1 MRTCG
6 TPFSRRRSS
15 APGAGRSV
23 GSMSRSRIGLR
34 GSAPRIIRA
43 DREEDAALHWS
54 TAPHILFLSLAVC
67 IFFASA
73 SADLAPLSVVG
84 WPEHLP
90 ALAVLGL
97 FGRDKPLLFGR
108 FRRTGRS
115 SETGEDVSDAGQAPG
130 DAAPADPAP
139 PEAGDSAPLL
149 VPSAADPISSDL
161 PGAGGVQEESVS
173 QLIERLE
180 SIPVIFEHYSR
191 FSELDEVEFRNRLK
205 ESGITLSE
213 DAADSADGADIVLE
227 DTDEELPFGIEDAA
241 ISDEEAAPVAWED
254 PDAEPLPGPVD
265 GAVDT
270 PARDGGTPFAAGA
283 AEDDVSVPDPAEW
296 PGDFEVF
303 FEPDEDFCL
312 PGPDDDTET
321 ADEPKDDAPA
331 YADLPTDDLIAG
343 LGSDDAAV
351 RQEAT
356 AVLGAR
362 GAAVIEP
369 LVDALGSP
377 NDQIRW
383 SAADALRIIGEEA
396 IPSLIGSLKDS
407 RRQLGAAT
415 ALVKVGEVA
424 APHLINALG
433 DEDGDIRIGAAYAL
447 EEIGAPA
454 IPFLVRSLMR
464 PEDEI
469 RRGVATILGDLGWTP
484 GNDDDRVRFLI
495 AGERWVD
502 IAEIGA
508 PAVGPLL
515 DLLAS
520 SDPLLQRSA
529 ARTLGAMGEIAVEQL
544 VAVFDDENPRTR
556 RLAALALAD
565 IGTPAVG
572 ALIDLLRRPEVRD
585 EAATALVR
593 IGDAAVLP
601 LISAQKGAD
610 DASAAILQGILA
622 GIGEPAEAPL
632 IHVLLTGDVAE
643 MRAAAQVLEAMGW
656 EPWNDDE
663 RVCYLIARGQWD
675 EAAGMGP
682 PAAGPLT
689 RALSS
694 DDAAVRRDAA
704 AGLGRLADP
713 GSVLPLV
720 RALNDDAACT
730 EAAEALVGIGEP
742 AVGPLLPVLEQSGE
756 AGRRLAAEILGRIGS
771 AAAVD
776 PLVRALYVDDDRLR
790 RKTIDALS
798 AIGEPAVEPLIVL
811 LAADDDL
818 QLAAIRALAGI
829 GDAALVPL
837 RAALGAR
844 NIRTRA
850 GAAEALDRLGWT
862 PEDAGDEVRY
872 LIARERWSDAAGL
885 GEPAAAPLIAAFCGP
900 DADVSAGAA
909 EALARMGSA
918 GVPSLVLL
926 LGDARHRKPAADLL
940 VRIGTSAIDPLV
952 ALLVEGPLCPVA
964 AEILVRI
971 GDAAVPALITCLT
984 DPGRAAGAARTL
996 TAMGTAAVD
1005 PLIAVLGD
1013 GRDGL
1018 RRRAGDVLLA
1028 IGSDAYQPLIAALSD
1043 SEEEIRL
1050 GAAAVLTRAGT
1061 DAAEPLIF
1069 ALQDGDFR
1077 VRLGAAE
1084 VLGRIGW
1091 KPEGEAE
1098 TIRYLLAK
1106 EQWTELARMGAPA
1119 VEPLILAL
1127 GDPDADI
1134 QMGAALALGMI
1145 GKPAVSPLILTLRDE
1160 NTAESEKA
1168 IVALKKIGDPAIHAL
1183 VQAFRDDD
1191 WHIRLGAARALVR
1204 IGSPA
1209 VDSLIQALHAGS
1221 PAVMMGAAAALGK
1234 IGDPRAIEPL
1244 VVVLLQEDWDIG
1256 RIAVHALGMM
1266 GADAVEPLTRV
1277 LEKGSETAWKGAVES
1292 LVMIG
1297 EPARPLFVALLAD
1310 ENYRVRAGAA
1320 EALDRLGW
1328 RPTGEEELAHYLIAK
1343 EQWVDLAH
1351 LGPVAVEPLIRV
1363 LRDGDDSIRRRAAGV
1378 LGETRDG
1385 RAAVPLVRLLCD
1397 DYHSIRR
1404 EAAAALVKIGE
1415 PSVAPLAAAL
1425 SSGDEDVRRR
1435 AVGALGE
1442 IGGGAAARALAACL
1456 DDSSWHVQKAARD
1469 ALEQI
1474 RR

>member
-1 MRTCG
+1 M
-6 TPFSRRRSS
+6 SRRRAGLRES
-15 APGAGRSV
+15 APHV
-23 GSMSRSRIGLR
+23 
-34 GSAPRIIRA
+34 IRA
-43 DREEDAALHWS
+43 ERGEDAA
-54 TAPHILFLSLAVC
+54 PHQNVTLLALFLYIVIC
-67 IFFASA
+67 IAFSSA
-73 SADLAPLSVVG
+73 STDLAPLSAAG
-84 WPEHLP
+84 WPGQIP
-90 ALAVLGL
+90 ALAVCGL
-97 FGRDKPLLFGR
+97 FGRHDLPFFGR
-108 FRRTGRS
+108 LRRPGRS
-115 SETGEDVSDAGQAPG
+115 SETGEDVPDAGQTPN
-130 DAAPADPAP
+130 DAAPADPVP
-139 PEAGDSAPLL
+139 PAAENDAPLP
-149 VPSAADPISSDL
+149 VPTPADAIPSSPPDH
-161 PGAGGVQEESVS
+161 PGTGDAREQMS
-173 QLIERLE
+173 QFIDRLE
-180 SIPVIFEHYSR
+180 SIPDIVEHYSR
-191 FSELDEVEFRNRLK
+191 FSELDESAFRNCLK
-205 ESGITLSE
+205 ESGITLPD
-213 DAADSADGADIVLE
+213 DATDPVDGANPAGEEVGG
-227 DTDEELPFGIEDAA
+227 ELPFGIEDVTT
-241 ISDEEAAPVAWED
+241 SDEAAAD
-254 PDAEPLPGPVD
+254 L
-265 GAVDT
+265 
-270 PARDGGTPFAAGA
+270 AGA
-283 AEDDVSVPDPAEW
+283 ADAAREEPAAAPLSRMEEGVLATSGRDGETPAVPDLPEW
-296 PGDFEVF
+296 PDDFDVF
-303 FEPDEDFCL
+303 LESGEDLCL
-312 PGPDDDTET
+312 PEPDDDNADLT
-321 ADEPKDDAPA
+321 DEPEDDAPV
-331 YADLPTDDLIAG
+331 YAELPTDDLIDR

-351 RQEAT
+351 RQEA
-356 AVLGAR
+356 AAALGAR
-362 GAAVIEP
+362 GPAVIEP
-369 LVDALGSP
+369 LIDALGSP

-383 SAADALRIIGEEA
+383 SAADALRIVGEEA
-396 IPSLIGSLKDS
+396 IPFLIGSLKDS

-415 ALVKVGEVA
+415 ALVKVGEIA
-424 APHLINALG
+424 APHLIDALG
-433 DEDGDIRIGAAYAL
+433 DDDGDIRIGAAYAL
-447 EEIGAPA
+447 EEIGDPA
-454 IPFLVRSLMR
+454 VPFLVRSLMC

-469 RRGVATILGDLGWTP
+469 RRSSAAILGELGWTP
-484 GNDDDRVRFLI
+484 ENECDHVRFLI

-502 IAEIGA
+502 VADLGK

-529 ARTLGAMGEIAVEQL
+529 ARTLGAMGEIAVERL
-544 VAVFDDENPRTR
+544 IAVFDDENPRIR

-572 ALIDLLRRPEVRD
+572 PLIDLLRRPEVRD

-593 IGDAAVLP
+593 IGEPAVLP
-601 LISAQKGAD
+601 LISAQKDAD
-610 DASAAILQGILA
+610 DASAAILQRILVS
-622 GIGEPAEAPL
+622 IGEPAEAPL
-632 IHVLLTGDVAE
+632 IHVLLAGAVSE

-656 EPWNDDE
+656 EPWNDNE

-675 EAAGMGP
+675 EVVSMGS
-682 PAAGPLT
+682 PATGPLA
-689 RALSS
+689 RALASGDPS
-694 DDAAVRRDAA
+694 VRRDAA

-713 GSVLPLV
+713 ESVLPLV
-720 RALNDDAACT
+720 RALSDEAACT

-742 AVGPLLPVLEQSGE
+742 AVGPLLPVLEQNGE
-756 AGRRLAAEILGRIGS
+756 AERRLAVEVLGRIGS

-776 PLVRALYVDDDRLR
+776 PLVRVLYVDDDRLR
-790 RKTIDALS
+790 RKTVDALS

-818 QLAAIRALAGI
+818 QLAAIRALAGV
-829 GDAALVPL
+829 GDAATVPL

-844 NIRTRA
+844 NVRTRA

-862 PEDAGDEVRY
+862 PEDADDEVRY

-885 GEPAAAPLIAAFCGP
+885 GASAVAPLIAVFCDP
-900 DADVSAGAA
+900 DTDVRAGAA

-918 GVPSLVLL
+918 GVPSLIALL
-926 LGDARHRKPAADLL
+926 RDGKHREPAADLL
-940 VRIGTSAIDPLV
+940 VRIGAPAIDPLV
-952 ALLVEGPLCPVA
+952 VLLGEEPLCPVA
-964 AEILVRI
+964 AEVLVQT
-971 GDAAVPALITCLT
+971 GSAAVPALVSSLT
-984 DPGRAAGAARTL
+984 DPGRAAGAARAL

-1043 SEEEIRL
+1043 PEEEIRL

-1061 DAAEPLIF
+1061 DVTEALIL

-1077 VRLGAAE
+1077 IRLGAAE

-1098 TIRYLLAK
+1098 AIRYLLAK

-1127 GDPDADI
+1127 SDPDRDI

-1160 NTAESEKA
+1160 DTAESEKA

-1204 IGSPA
+1204 IGKPA
-1209 VDSLIQALHAGS
+1209 VDPLIQALHAGS

-1244 VVVLLQEDWDIG
+1244 VVVLLQEDWHIG

-1266 GADAVEPLTRV
+1266 GVDAVEPLTRV
-1277 LEKGSETAWKGAVES
+1277 LEKGSETAWKGAVEA

-1297 EPARPLFVALLAD
+1297 TPAEPQAVALLAD

-1320 EALDRLGW
+1320 EVLDRLGW
-1328 RPTGEEELAHYLIAK
+1328 RPTDEEDRAHYLIAK

-1351 LGPVAVEPLIRV
+1351 LGPVVVEPLIRV
-1363 LRDGDDSIRRRAAGV
+1363 LGDSDDSIRRRAAGV

-1397 DYHSIRR
+1397 EYHSIRR

-1415 PSVAPLAAAL
+1415 PSAASLAAAL

-1442 IGGGAAARALAACL
+1442 IGGGAAARALAECL
-1456 DDSSWHVQKAARD
+1456 DDPSWHVQKAARD